1 MGTAKYDLE
10 FCFHYFEV
18 ELPFR
23 FLNFLQ
29 ADDQGVA
36 RKQRAIR
43 KEKEW
48 EKKEEI
54 LEKIWFNFGTT
65 GTK

>member
-1 MGTAKYDLE
+1 ME
-10 FCFHYFEV
+10 IFWSCNYFDV